1 MKKLIIAVLA
11 AGIGLAAYAQRPGVQ
26 RTNIKNHPRV
36 NQVNKR
42 IDNQEKRII
51 EERKEGDL
59 THKEAREARKDL
71 AAINQEKR
79 QMRKANNGHLTKKD
93 QVILNKQLN
102 ENSKKIGN

>member
-1 MKKLIIAVLA
+1 MRKLIIAVLA
-11 AGIGLAAYAQRPGVQ
+11 VGIGLSAFAQRPGVQ

-42 IDNQEKRII
+42 INNQEQRII

-59 THKEAREARKDL
+59 THKEAREVRKDL
-71 AAINQEKR
+71 AAINKEKR
-79 QMRKANNGHLTKKD
+79 QMRKAHNGHLTKKD

-102 ENSKKIGN
+102 ETSKKIGN